1 MADVIVVVYHV
12 PRITSLLYVYV
23 HLACPDV
30 IEREKTDVIIIS
42 SD

>member
-1 MADVIVVVYHV
+1 MTDVIAVVYHV
-12 PRITSLLYVYV
+12 PRITSLLYV

-30 IEREKTDVIIIS
+30 IEREREKTDVIIIS